1 MGWEERWADVK
12 KDREKENRQAAMEL
26 ALKG

>member
-1 MGWEERWADVK
+1 MGCEGRSADVK
-12 KDREKENRQAAMEL
+12 KDRGKENRQAAMEL